1 MINPNVGAR
10 VEAID
15 KRGET
20 VELIR
25 RVAVFAT
32 LGLTSA
38 AALAQYPS
46 KPITFI
52 AAAAAGGDADLSGRN
67 LAQHSQKFLNNQPV
81 LVVNRPGASNLV
93 GTMAVWNAAPDGYT
107 LLVARVASHAIL
119 PAVDPKVPYK
129 WNEFTMLSLLELN
142 PYVCAVKG
150 DSPIKSMRELVEQMR
165 KSPGRLNFA
174 TSGIGTIQ
182 NFGPQY
188 LFTLAGLTKDHAVGI
203 HYKGGGEV
211 TTSLLGGQVQFV
223 CNNLTTLLGH
233 LKSGALRALMVTTP
247 QRLVDLPDVPTSREL
262 GWPDMERITGWSAL
276 MGPPGMAKAVVE
288 RWTEVLGKLA
298 SDPDWLAGNAR
309 IGGIPAIRSPAETE
323 KFVREQHALYERLA
337 TSLGIRE

>member
-1 MINPNVGAR
+1 MALP
-10 VEAID
+10 
-15 KRGET
+15 
-20 VELIR
+20 
-25 RVAVFAT
+25 AV
-32 LGLTSA
+32 
-38 AALAQYPS
+38 AQYPS

-52 AAAAAGGDADLSGRN
+52 APAAAGGDADLSGRN
-67 LAQHSQKFLNNQPV
+67 LAQHAQKFLNNQPI
-81 LVVNRPGASNLV
+81 LVVNRPGASTAI
-93 GTMAVWNAAPDGYT
+93 GSMAVRTAAPDGYT
-107 LLVARVASHAIL
+107 LLIARTASHAIL
-119 PAVDPKVPYK
+119 PAVDTKVPYK

-165 KSPGRLNFA
+165 QSPGKLNFA
-174 TSGIGTIQ
+174 ASGIGTIQ

-203 HYKGGGEV
+203 HYKSGGEV
-211 TTSLLGGQVQFV
+211 TTSLLGGQVQFA

-233 LKSGALRALMVTTP
+233 FKSGALRALMVTAP
-247 QRLVDLPDVPTSREL
+247 QRLAGLPDVPTSREL

-276 MGPPGMAKAVVE
+276 MGPPGMAKAVVD

-309 IGGIPAIRSPAETE
+309 IGGIPAIRSPVETE
-323 KFVREQHALYERLA
+323 KFVREQHELYERLA